1 MELRILFSSIKRWWV
16 PIALAA
22 IAVSQIALL
31 ISLTGNATSTARSSL
46 IIQPPASSLGGNIN
60 FADPDRYVDTQLTV
74 LKSPAITNRVM
85 QSLQLVGDVSAVSS
99 RVQLAHVPKSDLVKI
114 FATAGT
120 DKEAIDLANAY
131 ASEFIK
137 DQDSRLVAARGP
149 ELEVI
154 SNRLQEIGK
163 ELRLAEDLV
172 YNDPSDSAA
181 RVDRDSLLVE
191 YTELVRSKTA
201 YEFTNRARVNTSVA
215 EFASSA
221 ERSGVRSPLKWTL
234 LGLIIGGLL
243 AAAVSVAWSWLSP
256 NVVDERQLGEL
267 VGSPVGPK
275 LPWLRP
281 DVPNRAWFLR
291 PNSPNYISAVKDIC
305 IRADNAVPLSVTF
318 KIAVVGV
325 KRGLGTSGLSVSIAS
340 FFSRSAQVMLVDGN
354 SEDSDLSSSF
364 DSFDGERISNIQWNG
379 AEDKHDLVKLRALQ
393 KRLPETSID
402 FIGGLAPRMNRFNV
416 ETIVGRLQGLADVLV
431 VDCAP
436 STESALTV
444 AVCEVADVVVL
455 VVPPRRL
462 SQQTIRQF
470 VAQVGDT
477 PVIAVVSGGRRGRT
491 KKVGASR
498 SDETEKGRASSRTE
512 TVGQPEQGRQTLKV

>member
-1 MELRILFSSIKRWWV
+1 MELRILFSSIRRWWV

-22 IAVSQIALL
+22 IAISQLALL
-31 ISLTGNATSTARSSL
+31 FSLTGNATSTARSSL

-60 FADPDRYVDTQLTV
+60 FVDPDRYVDTQLTV
-74 LKSPAITNRVM
+74 LKSPAITSRVM
-85 QSLQLVGDVSAVSS
+85 ETLQLAGDVSAVSS
-99 RVQLAHVPKSDLVKI
+99 KVQLSHEPKSDLVKI
-114 FATAGT
+114 FATAGS

-131 ASEFIK
+131 ASSFIA
-137 DQDSRLVAARGP
+137 DQDARLDTARGP

-154 SNRLQEIGK
+154 SDRLAELGK
-163 ELRLAEDLV
+163 ELRLAEDRV
-172 YNDPSDSAA
+172 YNDPSDSGA
-181 RVDRDSLLVE
+181 RVDRDALLVE

-221 ERSGVRSPLKWTL
+221 SRSGVRSPLKWTA
-234 LGLIIGGLL
+234 LGLILGALL
-243 AAAVSVAWSWLSP
+243 ASAAAVAWSWLSP

-281 DVPNRAWFLR
+281 QVPNRNWFLR
-291 PNSPNYISAVKDIC
+291 PNSANYTGAVKDIC
-305 IRADNAVPLSVTF
+305 IRADNAVPLSTTF
-318 KIAVVGV
+318 TIAVVGV
-325 KRGLGTSGLSVSIAS
+325 KRGLGTSGLAVSMAS
-340 FFSRSAQVMLVDGN
+340 FFSRSAQVLLVDGN
-354 SEDSDLSSSF
+354 SEDSELSTAF
-364 DSFDGERISNIQWNG
+364 DSFDGERISTFQWNG
-379 AEDKHDLVKLRALQ
+379 PGDPDDLAELRALQ
-393 KRLPETSID
+393 QRLPETDID

-444 AVCEVADVVVL
+444 SVCEVADVVVL

-462 SQQTIRQF
+462 SQESIRQF
-470 VAQVGDT
+470 VSQVGDT
-477 PVIAVVSGGRRGRT
+477 PVIAVVSGGRRGSKGASVKRST
-491 KKVGASR
+491 DANQSSASR
-498 SDETEKGRASSRTE
+498 STVATKTEKDLAAAA
-512 TVGQPEQGRQTLKV
+512 V